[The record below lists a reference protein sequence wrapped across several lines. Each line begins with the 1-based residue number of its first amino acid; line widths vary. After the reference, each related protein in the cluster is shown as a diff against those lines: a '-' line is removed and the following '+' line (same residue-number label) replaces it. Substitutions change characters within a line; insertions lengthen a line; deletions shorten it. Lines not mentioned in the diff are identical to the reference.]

1 MSLAEVLSYG
11 GLCPCHAQ
19 RPPAEP
25 PPPPAQATVGGS
37 RVSGVSPGLH
47 MLAEGPGIS
56 FLPTQVRPGWGTMA
70 VERLCPNDATVLTS
84 TLTAGFGSSWALC
97 LRDLL
102 GHRPLATVPQTKL
115 RVGGRRGTWTRED
128 ETSR

>member
-1 MSLAEVLSYG
+1 
-11 GLCPCHAQ
+11 
-19 RPPAEP
+19 
-25 PPPPAQATVGGS
+25 
-37 RVSGVSPGLH
+37 

-56 FLPTQVRPGWGTMA
+56 FLPTQVIPGWGTMA
-70 VERLCPNDATVLTS
+70 VERLCPKDATVPTS
-84 TLTAGFGSSWALC
+84 TFMAGYGSSWALCLPC

-115 RVGGRRGTWTRED
+115 RAGGQRGTWPRGN